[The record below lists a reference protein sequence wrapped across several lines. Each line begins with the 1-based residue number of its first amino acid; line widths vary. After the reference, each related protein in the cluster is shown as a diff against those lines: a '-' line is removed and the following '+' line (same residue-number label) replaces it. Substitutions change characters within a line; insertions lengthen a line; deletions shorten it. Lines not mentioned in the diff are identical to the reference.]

1 MDGDLFLGAGEQVE
15 VEDLA
20 LLLDGVEELALG
32 VEIVQQADDGHF
44 RLVELLIF
52 EEVAEQLERVD
63 GAQLHLRYLVPAL
76 RQIRNEVEVLHEVQ
90 PGGLVLLLALLVE
103 LPELVALGARFVQT
117 SADRNPAV
125 FLDQLYLVETVG
137 FLEDLD
143 EVVEDEFLVVGV
155 DGLADDAEQPE
166 DLEVLLL
173 VVVSALGLG
182 DVVAGEVLDDLAV
195 DEVIDE
201 EEVVPE

>member
-1 MDGDLFLGAGEQVE
+1 M
-15 VEDLA
+15 
-20 LLLDGVEELALG
+20 
-32 VEIVQQADDGHF
+32 
-44 RLVELLIF
+44 
-52 EEVAEQLERVD
+52 
-63 GAQLHLRYLVPAL
+63 
-76 RQIRNEVEVLHEVQ
+76 
-90 PGGLVLLLALLVE
+90 
-103 LPELVALGARFVQT
+103 
-117 SADRNPAV
+117 
-125 FLDQLYLVETVG
+125 DQLYLVEAVG

>member
-1 MDGDLFLGAGEQVE
+1 M
-15 VEDLA
+15 
-20 LLLDGVEELALG
+20 
-32 VEIVQQADDGHF
+32 
-44 RLVELLIF
+44 
-52 EEVAEQLERVD
+52 
-63 GAQLHLRYLVPAL
+63 
-76 RQIRNEVEVLHEVQ
+76 
-90 PGGLVLLLALLVE
+90 
-103 LPELVALGARFVQT
+103 
-117 SADRNPAV
+117 
-125 FLDQLYLVETVG
+125 DQLYLVEAVG

-201 EEVVPE
+201 EEVVA